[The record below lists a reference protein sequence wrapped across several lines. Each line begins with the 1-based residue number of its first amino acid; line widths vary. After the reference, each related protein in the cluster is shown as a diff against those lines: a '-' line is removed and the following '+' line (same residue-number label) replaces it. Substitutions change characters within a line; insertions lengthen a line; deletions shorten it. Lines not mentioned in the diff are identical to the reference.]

1 MTNRDL
7 QGPLLDFLLKYRK
20 LFLFEGIIFTLLGI
34 FALAAPIVFSMTL
47 DIIFGW
53 LFLVGGIA
61 QGIRTVRTPDLPH
74 RTSSLISTFVY
85 LLLGLLFLAYP
96 ASGILA
102 LDLLLGCF
110 FVFDGVT
117 KIYGGLQL
125 RPVPA
130 WGWMIFSGILSLCIA
145 LLILAN
151 WPQLAAQ
158 MLGILVGIN
167 LLFSGLAT
175 LGFLWGISKRS

>member
-1 MTNRDL
+1 MTDPN
-7 QGPLLDFLLKYRK
+7 QQPIVEFLKTHRK
-20 LFLFEGIIFTLLGI
+20 LFLFEGIIFTCLGI
-34 FALAAPIVFSMTL
+34 FALAAPMIFSLTL

-53 LFLVGGIA
+53 LFLIGGIA
-61 QGIRTVRTPDLPH
+61 LGIRTVQAQNMPNRA
-74 RTSSLISTFVY
+74 SSIVSTVLY

-110 FVFDGVT
+110 FVFDGIA

-130 WGWMIFSGILSLCIA
+130 WGWVVFSGILSLCIA
-145 LLILAN
+145 TLILAN
-151 WPQLAAQ
+151 WPEKAAL
-158 MLGILVGIN
+158 MLGVLVGIN
-167 LLFSGLAT
+167 LLCSGLAT
-175 LGFLWGISKRS
+175 FGFLWGVSKND